1 MWGLL
6 ASLLIGNTILLVLN
20 LPLAPVWAKL
30 LQIPRPYLYAGI
42 LFFASIGGYAANGST
57 VDLVLLAVF
66 GVLGFVMR
74 RYGLPVLP
82 AIIGVILGPLAELQ
96 FRRALQISDGE
107 LSGLFNTPFSIS
119 VYAVVAL
126 VLLLPLILKLVGRGR
141 ADGGPDGPASEDP
154 ELAILHSSHE
164 GRL

>member
-1 MWGLL
+1 
-6 ASLLIGNTILLVLN
+6 VLN
-20 LPLAPVWAKL
+20 LPLAHLWAKL

-82 AIIGVILGPLAELQ
+82 AIIGVILGPRAELQ
-96 FRRALQISDGE
+96 LRRALQISDGE
-107 LSGLFNTPFSIS
+107 ISGLFNTWFSVS
-119 VYAVVAL
+119 VYVLVGL
-126 VLLLPLILKLVGRGR
+126 VLLLPLLVRLVRRRRGDGDDGPFDDLTR
-141 ADGGPDGPASEDP
+141 DVHRVPQLDGGVG
-154 ELAILHSSHE
+154 
-164 GRL
+164 